1 MVGNPKIIA
10 ALKKVKSYMD
20 YGIFQPIPIAAIS
33 ALNGP
38 QECVGQINVISIDQG
53 ETGFVKDSQE
63 LDGPS
68 KNQGEQCL
76 SGERYPSSFKKL
88 ALWSFQNY

>member
-20 YGIFQPIPIAAIS
+20 YGIFQPIQIAAIS

-38 QECVGQINVISIDQG
+38 QECVGQINEKVSIKERQALRRALKSWMAYRKTKG
-53 ETGFVKDSQE
+53 NNICLGKDTRAV
-63 LDGPS
+63 S
-68 KNQGEQCL
+68 KN
-76 SGERYPSSFKKL
+76 
-88 ALWSFQNY
+88 

>member
-20 YGIFQPIPIAAIS
+20 YGIFQPIQIAAIS

-38 QECVGQINVISIDQG
+38 QECVGQINEKVSI
-53 ETGFVKDSQE
+53 K
-63 LDGPS
+63 
-68 KNQGEQCL
+68 
-76 SGERYPSSFKKL
+76 ERQ
-88 ALWSFQNY
+88 AL

>member
-20 YGIFQPIPIAAIS
+20 YGIFQPIQIAAIS

-38 QECVGQINVISIDQG
+38 PECVGQLMKSIDQG
-53 ETGFVKDSQE
+53 ETGFVKDSKE

-68 KNQGEQCL
+68 KHQGEDC
-76 SGERYPSSFKKL
+76 
-88 ALWSFQNY
+88 